1 MVTTLNKN
9 LELVS
14 GQEQVKSK
22 KDQMLE
28 NLKLEMIKGLKL
40 DQKLIERN
48 TVTKKITDSFVDFKI
63 GDIDWTES
71 F

>member
-1 MVTTLNKN
+1 MVTTLNKD

-14 GQEQVKSK
+14 SQEQVKSK

-48 TVTKKITDSFVDFKI
+48 TITKKITDSFVDFKI

>member
-1 MVTTLNKN
+1 MATTLNKN
-9 LELVS
+9 LELIS

-48 TVTKKITDSFVDFKI
+48 TVTKKLTDSFVDFKI

>member
-48 TVTKKITDSFVDFKI
+48 TVTKKLTDSFVDFKI